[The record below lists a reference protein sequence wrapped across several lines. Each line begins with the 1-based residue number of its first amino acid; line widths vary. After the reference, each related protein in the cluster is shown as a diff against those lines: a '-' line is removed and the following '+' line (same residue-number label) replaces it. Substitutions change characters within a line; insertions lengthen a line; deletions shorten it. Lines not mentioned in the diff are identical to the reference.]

1 MSLTL
6 MNAETAIGS
15 LGRLWASAPV
25 TIGSL
30 TLTGMEVPNH
40 IRDGGTQQV
49 AVHKLPGGNK
59 IIDAVGNDP
68 DRLELSGRFVGPT
81 AYERALLLK
90 SMRIAGQPV
99 QFTGAGLSLLVKIV
113 QYSFDYQQKG
123 IVIPYRLVLE
133 QPPQTGATATG
144 NSSSL
149 SALIG
154 SDAASAISGIT
165 GAVSDVSTIAGNI
178 AGQLD
183 TVVGQVTPI
192 ADMVGAG
199 GVFASVQDNLSVV
212 GGLSGAGVNLASVPE
227 SSASLLTGL
236 EASGSGLTTAISQTG
251 GNLEGISLT
260 NAAGLSTLTQNAELH
275 SASVTS
281 GALVNRAYA
290 NTLTATDGTQ
300 NGPLVTAQ

>member
-6 MNAETAIGS
+6 LNAETAIGS
-15 LGRLWASAPV
+15 IGRLWASAPV
-25 TIGSL
+25 TIGGL
-30 TLTGMEVPNH
+30 TLTGMEVPDL

-49 AVHKLPGGNK
+49 AVHRLPGGNR

-90 SMRIAGQPV
+90 QMRIRGQPV
-99 QFTGAGLSLLVKIV
+99 QFTGAGLSLTVKIV
-113 QYSFDYQQKG
+113 QYSFDYQRKG
-123 IVIPYRLVLE
+123 GVIPYRLVLE
-133 QPPQTGATATG
+133 QPPQMAVTSAIT
-144 NSSSL
+144 SSL

-154 SDAASAISGIT
+154 SDAASSISGIT
-165 GAVSDVSTIAGNI
+165 GALDDVSTIASNI
-178 AGQLD
+178 EGQLS

-199 GVFASVQDNLSVV
+199 GVFAGIQDNLSVV
-212 GGLSGAGVNLASVPE
+212 NGLSGAGVNLASTPE
-227 SSASLLTGL
+227 SAASLLSGL
-236 EASGSGLTTAISQTG
+236 EASGSDLNTAISETG
-251 GNLEGISLT
+251 ANLEGISLT

-275 SASVTS
+275 STSVTS
-281 GALVNRAYA
+281 GGLVNRAYA

-300 NGPLVTAQ
+300 NGPLVSAQ

>member
-6 MNAETAIGS
+6 LNAETAIGS
-15 LGRLWASAPV
+15 IGRLWASAPV
-25 TIGSL
+25 TIGGL
-30 TLTGMEVPNH
+30 TLTGMEVPDL

-49 AVHKLPGGNK
+49 AVHRLPGGNR

-90 SMRIAGQPV
+90 QMRILGQPV
-99 QFTGAGLSLLVKIV
+99 QFTGAGLSLTVKIV
-113 QYSFDYQQKG
+113 QYSYDYQQKG

-133 QPPQTGATATG
+133 QPPQMAVTGGIT
-144 NSSSL
+144 SSL

-154 SDAASAISGIT
+154 SDAASSISGIT
-165 GAVSDVSTIAGNI
+165 GALDDVSTIAGNI
-178 AGQLD
+178 EGQLS

-192 ADMVGAG
+192 ADMMGAG
-199 GVFASVQDNLSVV
+199 GVFAGIQDNLSVV
-212 GGLSGAGVNLASVPE
+212 NGLSGAGVNLASTPE
-227 SSASLLTGL
+227 SAARLLSGL
-236 EASGSGLTTAISQTG
+236 EASGSGLNTAISETG
-251 GNLEGISLT
+251 SNLEGISLT

-275 SASVTS
+275 STSVTS
-281 GALVNRAYA
+281 GGLVNRAYA

>member
-1 MSLTL
+1 MSLAL
-6 MNAETAIGS
+6 LNAETAIGS

-30 TLTGMEVPNH
+30 TLTGMEVPNL

-49 AVHKLPGGNK
+49 AVHKLPGGGK

-68 DRLELSGRFVGPT
+68 DRLELSGTFVGPT

-90 SMRIAGQPV
+90 SMRVAGQPV

-113 QYSFDYQQKG
+113 QYSYDFQQKG

-133 QPPQTGATATG
+133 QPPQTGATASG
-144 NSSSL
+144 NSSAL

-154 SDAASAISGIT
+154 SDAASVVSSIT
-165 GAVSDVSTIAGNI
+165 GAVSDVATITGNI
-178 AGQLD
+178 AGQLS

-199 GVFASVQDNLSVV
+199 GLFAGVQDNLSVV
-212 GGLSGAGVNLASVPE
+212 GGLSGAGVNLASTPE
-227 SSASLLTGL
+227 SAASLLTGL
-236 EASGSGLTTAISQTG
+236 EAAGTGLTTGISQTG
-251 GNLEGISLT
+251 ANLEGVSL
-260 NAAGLSTLTQNAELH
+260 NGAAGLSTLTQNAELH
-275 SASVTS
+275 STSVTS

>member
-6 MNAETAIGS
+6 LNAETAIGS
-15 LGRLWASAPV
+15 IGRLWASAPV
-25 TIGSL
+25 TIGAL
-30 TLTGMEVPNH
+30 TLTGMEVPDV

-49 AVHKLPGGNK
+49 AVHRLPGGNR

-90 SMRIAGQPV
+90 QMRILGQPV
-99 QFTGAGLSLLVKIV
+99 QFTGAGLSLTVKIV
-113 QYSFDYQQKG
+113 QYSYDYQQKG

-133 QPPQTGATATG
+133 QPSQMAVTSAITSG
-144 NSSSL
+144 L

-154 SDAASAISGIT
+154 SDAASSISGIT
-165 GAVSDVSTIAGNI
+165 GALDDVSTIASNI
-178 AGQLD
+178 EGQLS

-199 GVFASVQDNLSVV
+199 GVFAGIQDNLSVV
-212 GGLSGAGVNLASVPE
+212 NGLSGAGVNLASTPE
-227 SSASLLTGL
+227 SAASLLSGL
-236 EASGSGLTTAISQTG
+236 EASGSGLNTAISETG
-251 GNLEGISLT
+251 SNLEGISLT

-275 SASVTS
+275 STSVTS
-281 GALVNRAYA
+281 GGLVNRAYA

>member
-30 TLTGMEVPNH
+30 TLTGMEVPNL
-40 IRDGGTQQV
+40 IRDGGGQQL
-49 AVHKLPGGNK
+49 AVHKLPGGNR

-68 DRLELSGRFVGPT
+68 DRLELSGTFTGPT
-81 AYERALLLK
+81 AIERALALK
-90 SMRIAGQPV
+90 QMRIAGRPV

-113 QYSFDYQQKG
+113 QYSYDYQKKG

-133 QPPQTGATATG
+133 QPAQTATTATG
-144 NSSSL
+144 NSSAL

-154 SDAASAISGIT
+154 TDAASAISGIT

-300 NGPLVTAQ
+300 NGPLVTTQ

>member
-1 MSLTL
+1 MSLSL
-6 MNAETAIGS
+6 LNAETAIGS

-25 TIGSL
+25 TIGDL
-30 TLTGMEVPNH
+30 TLTGMEVPDL
-40 IRDGGTQQV
+40 IRDGGSQQV

-81 AYERALLLK
+81 AYERALSLK

-113 QYSFDYQQKG
+113 QYSFDYQNKG

-133 QPPQTGATATG
+133 QPAQMATTTG
-144 NSSSL
+144 NSSAL

-154 SDAASAISGIT
+154 DDATSAISSIT
-165 GAVSDVSTIAGNI
+165 DAVSDVSTIAGNI
-178 AGQLD
+178 SGQLS

-199 GVFASVQDNLSVV
+199 GLFAGVQDNLTVV
-212 GGLSGAGVNLASVPE
+212 GGLSGAGVNLASTPE
-227 SSASLLTGL
+227 SAASLLTGL
-236 EASGSGLTTAISQTG
+236 EASGTGLTTAISETG
-251 GNLEGISLT
+251 VNLEGIGLT

-275 SASVTS
+275 SASVAS

-300 NGPLVTAQ
+300 NGPIVTVK

>member
-1 MSLTL
+1 MSLAL

-15 LGRLWASAPV
+15 IGRLWASAPV
-25 TIGSL
+25 TIGGL
-30 TLTGMEVPNH
+30 TLTGMEVPNL

-68 DRLELSGRFVGPT
+68 DRLELSGTFTGPT
-81 AYERALLLK
+81 AIERALQLK
-90 SMRIAGQPV
+90 QMRIAGLPV

-123 IVIPYRLVLE
+123 IIIPYRLVLE
-133 QPPQTGATATG
+133 QPPQVPATSGT
-144 NSSSL
+144 NSSAL

-154 SDAASAISGIT
+154 TDAASAISGIT
-165 GAVSDVSTIAGNI
+165 GAVSDVATIAGNI
-178 AGQLD
+178 AGQLS
-183 TVVGQVTPI
+183 TVVGQLTPI

-199 GVFASVQDNLSVV
+199 GLFAGVEDNLSVAQ
-212 GGLSGAGVNLASVPE
+212 GLSGAGVNLASTPE
-227 SSASLLTGL
+227 SAASLVSGL
-236 EASGSGLTTAISQTG
+236 EASGSGLTSAISETG
-251 GNLEGISLT
+251 ANLEGVSL
-260 NAAGLSTLTQNAELH
+260 NGAAGLSTLTQNAELH

-281 GALVNRAYA
+281 GALVNRSYA
-290 NTLTATDGTQ
+290 NTITATDGTQ